1 MSTYPAASREH
12 HLGFCETEGWD
23 EAETA
28 RGGAVRHHQTFVLR
42 LPGKVLRTR
51 ISHPVDRTTYAPS
64 MFSHILRDQ
73 LEVTREE
80 FWDCVSHGIV
90 PQRELAVTPPSTS
103 GLPLK
108 LALELERLGETPEK
122 IGSLTT
128 SEAEELL
135 ARHDTRDL

>member
-1 MSTYPAASREH
+1 MSKYPAASREH
-12 HLGFCETEGWD
+12 HLGFCEAEGW
-23 EAETA
+23 EAAATA
-28 RGGAVRHHQTFVLR
+28 RGGGVRHHQTFVLR

-73 LEVTREE
+73 LEVTRDE

-90 PQRELAVTPPSTS
+90 PRRGRPVAPPSTP

-108 LALELERLGETPEK
+108 LALELERLGQGPET
-122 IGSLTT
+122 IGSLTIA
-128 SEAEELL
+128 EAEELL
-135 ARHDTRDL
+135 ARLYAGDS